1 MFRKLLRSLRAF
13 LRANFL
19 AGFFLAV
26 PFTITIALLAWV
38 WGKIHGPLKTI
49 FKYTVTAEEMPWS
62 DIGTAIQDNDFS
74 MLIVP
79 MISLALVLG
88 AVLFLGIIAR
98 SIIGRMFL
106 LSLEGFVTRIPL
118 VGMLYSSLKQLGDAF
133 LSDDGTSKFQKA
145 VAVQFPYKGV
155 WALGFV
161 TGNAAPIQ
169 AHMKNTEPEKRKIL
183 TIFVPT
189 TPLPTQG
196 FMLMVP
202 EEETRELTL
211 SVQDALKLVV
221 SGGMIGAGESHRFRP
236 VTGETI
242 PVRVPE
248 RETNLKLNEPGSA
261 NSPSG
266 SGA

>member
-1 MFRKLLRSLRAF
+1 MVRKLFKSLRIF
-13 LRANFL
+13 LRTNFL

-26 PFTITIALLAWV
+26 PFAITIAALAWV
-38 WGKIHGPLKTI
+38 WGKVHGPLKQI
-49 FKYTVTAEEMPWS
+49 FEFTVNAEEMPWS
-62 DIGTAIQDNDFS
+62 EIGTAIQKNDYS

-79 MISLALVLG
+79 MTSLALVLLS
-88 AVLFLGIIAR
+88 VLFLGIIAR

-106 LSLEGFVTRIPL
+106 LSVENFVSRLPVI
-118 VGMLYSSLKQLGDAF
+118 GMLYSSLKQLGDAF
-133 LSDDGTSKFQKA
+133 LSEDGTSKFQKA

-161 TGNAAPIQ
+161 TGDAAVIQ
-169 AHMKNTEPEKRKIL
+169 AHMKNVEPEPRKIL

-202 EEETRELTL
+202 EDETRELTL

-221 SGGMIGAGESHRFRP
+221 SGGMIGAGESHRRKP
-236 VTGETI
+236 IAGAAL
-242 PVRVPE
+242 PVRLADAP
-248 RETNLKLNEPGSA
+248 LKMNEPGTA
-261 NSPSG
+261 NSASG